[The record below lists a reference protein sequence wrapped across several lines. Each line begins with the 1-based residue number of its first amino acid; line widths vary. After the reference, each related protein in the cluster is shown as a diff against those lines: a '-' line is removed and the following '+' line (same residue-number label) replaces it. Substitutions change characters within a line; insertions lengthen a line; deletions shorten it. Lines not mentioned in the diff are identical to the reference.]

1 MSDAQAEATRQD
13 LITALQE
20 ERDRLAWVQEQA
32 RQQLQQARSRGAMGE
47 M

>member
-1 MSDAQAEATRQD
+1 MTDAQAEATRQD

-20 ERDRLAWVQEQA
+20 ERDRLAWEQGRA